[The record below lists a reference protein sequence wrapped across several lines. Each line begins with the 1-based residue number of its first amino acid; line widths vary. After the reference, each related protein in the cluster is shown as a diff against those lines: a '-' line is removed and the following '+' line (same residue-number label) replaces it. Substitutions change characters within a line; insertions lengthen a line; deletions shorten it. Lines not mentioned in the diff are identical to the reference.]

1 MKKRIRY
8 YLLLLLPALPV
19 SVHAQ
24 QPAAYGPN
32 NQVLFAQTEPAQ
44 GGQALS
50 LEKVL
55 SDLESRFNVSIAYKS
70 DLIRDKTVQGF
81 KAFKTV
87 DETLRRLLRPYN
99 LGYRKEGSVYVILD
113 KDRKD
118 EAKAPAG
125 NKTVPNADGKD
136 QQSTLTLNT
145 LGSLPT
151 AAGSGRAI
159 TLAGRVASETGEGIP
174 GVNVLLKGTTSG
186 TTTNAA
192 GMYSLEV
199 PDGSGSLVFSFIG
212 YLTQEVPV
220 SNRTTINVTL
230 EPDVKSLNE
239 VVVVG
244 YGTQE
249 KKDLTGSVSA
259 LDSKS
264 ISDRQSIQLSDAL
277 QGTMAGVTVTRS
289 GGQPGAGSTVRIRG
303 VTSLNVN
310 DPLVIVDGV
319 PGLGINDI
327 NPNDVESITV
337 LKDAASQAI
346 YGARAAAGVILVTTK
361 RAKEGKL
368 QVSYDYEYGSSTPTR
383 MPSFA
388 DARTYR
394 ILANERS
401 RNDGGGNIFNTEE
414 NDNYAQ
420 LHANDPDKY
429 PDTDW
434 QGAVLGKTSTNRH
447 RHDLSVAIGSE
458 KVRTRASFSYVTE
471 DGLYASRDYERF
483 TFRVNNNFRLSRLL
497 EANVDVYYK
506 RTNTL
511 DPSQGN
517 VVALA
522 RRYPGIYPAVRADGQ
537 WGEGKDGENPLA
549 QTVAGGT
556 LEQLYNQY
564 SGIIGLTFTPLEG
577 LSIRANLSPTFNYDL
592 FDQFTTPAL
601 IPRQGSTTQF
611 WPQNPTL
618 LEKRQTSFTN
628 LTRQATVHYNRQWGN
643 HNLGI
648 LGGYEEISSN
658 FEQVGTTSRNLS
670 VNLRSLTFGDPA
682 LTNNNQFAS
691 QNALRSFFGR
701 ASYDY
706 KGRYLIQSNL
716 RADASSRF
724 APDHRWGLFPSVS
737 LGWVISNE
745 GFSLPA
751 PISFLKVR
759 GSYGEVGNERIGEV
773 RTGGEEFFNFYP
785 YQNLL
790 ERTNVV
796 FYDGAFI
803 SNTGIRQDF
812 LADRSILWETTR
824 TIDAGLD
831 ISLFKNKFS
840 FSADYYRKNTND
852 IILTLDIPNYLGY
865 EDDTK
870 TNVGSMKVTGLDF
883 EAGYRS
889 SIGAFT
895 YSVSANASAVRS
907 EVTNV
912 GGRRDFTTENGTKI
926 NILGSEFNEWFG
938 YQTQGLYQTKEQ
950 ADAYGTG
957 GLPGDIW
964 IVDQITV
971 DSDGDGI
978 PDAGD
983 KIINE
988 RDRVPLGASLPK
1000 FTYGGNLSAGFR
1012 GFDLSVVFNGV
1023 GKHTRRYAGFQVR
1036 PFDETFGNIPS
1047 NVLASYWSPE
1057 NAAEQNQA
1065 ARYPRFSGRSERNNY
1080 AVSDYWLFNGSYFR
1094 MKNITLGYSLP
1105 LTMTERVK
1113 LSQIRFYASLRD
1125 FVTIDQN
1132 FLNGWDPEVDDTGYP
1147 IMKSVLFGVNVKF

>member
-1 MKKRIRY
+1 MKKLKFY
-8 YLLLLLPALPV
+8 CFLLLLPALAVPAN
-19 SVHAQ
+19 AQ
-24 QPAAYGPN
+24 QLVASGASDRILLAK
-32 NQVLFAQTEPAQ
+32 NQPTQE
-44 GGQALS
+44 GQSLS

-55 SDLESRFNVSIAYKS
+55 SGLESRYKVSIAYKS

-87 DETLRRLLRPYN
+87 DETLRRLLRPHN
-99 LGYRKEGSVYVILD
+99 LEYRKEGSVYVIVGANRKEAAGTPANSGDTSDAAGPDQRTTLSLD
-113 KDRKD
+113 GLR
-118 EAKAPAG
+118 
-125 NKTVPNADGKD
+125 
-136 QQSTLTLNT
+136 
-145 LGSLPT
+145 SLPVNT
-151 AAGSGRAI
+151 ASGRAI
-159 TLAGRVASETGEGIP
+159 TVGGRVTSENGEGIP
-174 GVNVLLKGTTSG
+174 GVNVLLKGTTTG
-186 TTTNAA
+186 TTTTAE
-192 GMYSLEV
+192 GTYSLEV
-199 PDGSGSLVFSFIG
+199 PDGTGTLVFSFIG
-212 YLTQEVPV
+212 YVTQEVPV
-220 SNRTTINVTL
+220 NNRTSINVNL
-230 EPDVKSLNE
+230 LPDVKSLTE

-249 KKDLTGSVSA
+249 KKDLTGSVSS
-259 LDSKS
+259 LDSKT
-264 ISDRQSIQLSDAL
+264 IADRQSIQLSDAL
-277 QGTMAGVTVTRS
+277 QGTMAGVTVTRG
-289 GGQPGAGSTVRIRG
+289 GGQPGAASTVRIRG

-319 PGLGINDI
+319 PGLGLNDI

-368 QVSYDYEYGSSTPTR
+368 QVGYDYEYGINTPTR
-383 MPSFA
+383 LPSFA

-401 RNDGGGNIFNTEE
+401 RNDGGGNIFNTTE

-420 LHANDPDKY
+420 LHAGDPDKY

-434 QGAVLGKTSTNRH
+434 QRTVLGKNSTSRH
-447 RHDLSVAIGSE
+447 RHDLSVAVGSE

-471 DGLYASRDYERF
+471 DGLYPNRNYERY
-483 TFRVNNNFRLSRLL
+483 TFRVNNNFRLSRML
-497 EANVDVYYK
+497 EANIDAYYK

-511 DPSQGN
+511 DPTQGN
-517 VVALA
+517 VIALA
-522 RRYPGIYPAVRADGQ
+522 RRFPGIFPAVRTDGQ

-549 QTVAGGT
+549 QTAAGGT
-556 LEQLYNQY
+556 TEQRYNQY
-564 SGIIGLTFTPLEG
+564 SGIIGLTLTPLEG
-577 LSIRANLSPTFNYDL
+577 LSIRANLAPTFNYDA

-628 LTRQATVHYNRQWGN
+628 LTRQATVDYRRK
-643 HNLGI
+643 LGDHTFGG
-648 LGGYEEISSN
+648 LAGYEEISTD
-658 FEQVGTTSRNLS
+658 FEEVRTTSRNLA

-682 LTNNNQFAS
+682 LTNNNQFAV

-701 ASYDY
+701 VSYDY
-706 KGRYLIQSNL
+706 KGRYLVQSNL
-716 RADASSRF
+716 RTDASSRF
-724 APDHRWGLFPSVS
+724 AANKRWGLFPSVS
-737 LGWVISNE
+737 LGWVVSSE
-745 GFSLPA
+745 AFSLPGF
-751 PISFLKVR
+751 ISFLKVR
-759 GSYGEVGNERIGEV
+759 GSYGVVGNERIGEA
-773 RTGGEEFFNFYP
+773 RTGGEEFFNYYP
-785 YQNLL
+785 YQGLF

-796 FYDGAFI
+796 FYDGSFV

-812 LADRSILWETTR
+812 LADRSILWESTR
-824 TIDAGLD
+824 TVDAGLD
-831 ISLFKNKFS
+831 ISLFRNKFS
-840 FSADYYRKNTND
+840 FSADYYRKTTND

-870 TNVGSMKVTGLDF
+870 TNVGSMKVTGMDF

-889 SIGAFT
+889 SIGGFT

-912 GGRRDFTTENGTKI
+912 GGRRDFTTEGGTKI

-938 YQTQGLYQTKEQ
+938 YQTQGIYQTREQ

-957 GLPGDIW
+957 GMPGDIW
-964 IVDQITV
+964 IVDQLTV
-971 DSDGDGI
+971 DTDGDGI

-983 KIINE
+983 RIINE
-988 RDRVPLGASLPK
+988 RDRVPLGASLPR
-1000 FTYGGNLSAGFR
+1000 FTYGGNLSAGFM

-1023 GKHTRRYAGFQVR
+1023 GNHTRRYAGFQVR
-1036 PFDETFGNIPS
+1036 PFSETFGNIPS

-1057 NAAEQNQA
+1057 NTAEQNQE

-1105 LTMTERVK
+1105 PALTGRVK

-1125 FVTIDQN
+1125 FITIERN